1 MISFLD
7 GNASYN
13 NIFMAKKDLSKTA
26 LHCPGFISLFEWV
39 VMTFRLRN
47 TGAMYQMAMNLIF
60 HELIGILLE
69 VYIDD

>member
-13 NIFMAKKDLSKTA
+13 NIFMAMEDLSKIA
-26 LHCPGFISLFEWV
+26 LRCPGFISLFESV
-39 VMTFRLRN
+39 VMTFGLRN